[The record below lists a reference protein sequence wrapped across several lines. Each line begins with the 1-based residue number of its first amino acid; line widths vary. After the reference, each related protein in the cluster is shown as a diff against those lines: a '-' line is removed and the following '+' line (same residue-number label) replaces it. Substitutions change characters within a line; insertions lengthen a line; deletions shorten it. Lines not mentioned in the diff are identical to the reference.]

1 MLARISLAL
10 LAACLMGIPA
20 TASEL
25 PLQKAAQ
32 RALGDRPGAI
42 VAMRAHD
49 GRLQAV
55 VNPRLA
61 AGSAQPIGSL
71 AKLVTALAALDA
83 RVTDGARSLPCRGRF
98 ERWTCWKVHGNLTL
112 EDAIAQSCSSYFF
125 AVGRDLGAPRLN
137 RAFAEAGF
145 GQPTG
150 SGLPGERSG
159 MLRPARTRAELTELA
174 YGDTPALLATPL
186 QVASWVGAIA
196 NGGKR
201 YAPHFGDD
209 PPRLLGS
216 LRGAQGL
223 DLVRTGMRRAVLE
236 GSAKEAGVER
246 LAVHGKTGT
255 ATHLGAEHRRHGW
268 FVGFAEDLVVV
279 VFVRT
284 GNGYAD
290 AAPIAREV
298 FAAWR

>member
-1 MLARISLAL
+1 MLPSVSLAL
-10 LAACLMGIPA
+10 VGALLTGAPAA
-20 TASEL
+20 ASEL
-25 PLQKAAQ
+25 PLQKVAQ

-42 VAMRAHD
+42 VAMQAHD

-61 AGSAQPIGSL
+61 AGAAYPIGSL

-83 RVTDGARSLPCRGRF
+83 RVTDGARRLPCRGKF
-98 ERWTCWKVHGNLTL
+98 ERWTCWKVHGSLTL

-125 AVGRDLGAPRLN
+125 TVGRDLGAPRLN

-145 GQPTG
+145 AQPTG

-159 MLRPARTRAELTELA
+159 TFMPARTRAELTELA
-174 YGDTPALLATPL
+174 YGDTSALLATPL

-196 NGGKR
+196 NGGTR
-201 YAPHFGDD
+201 YAPHLGDE
-209 PPRLLGS
+209 PARRLGVLKGVP
-216 LRGAQGL
+216 GL
-223 DLVRTGMRRAVLE
+223 ELVRAGMRRAVLE
-236 GSAKEAGVER
+236 GSAKGAGVER
-246 LAVHGKTGT
+246 LALYGKTGT
-255 ATHLGAEHRRHGW
+255 AMQLGAEHRRHGW
-268 FVGFAEDLVVV
+268 FVGFAEGLVVV
-279 VFVRT
+279 VFVKT

-298 FAAWR
+298 FSAWR